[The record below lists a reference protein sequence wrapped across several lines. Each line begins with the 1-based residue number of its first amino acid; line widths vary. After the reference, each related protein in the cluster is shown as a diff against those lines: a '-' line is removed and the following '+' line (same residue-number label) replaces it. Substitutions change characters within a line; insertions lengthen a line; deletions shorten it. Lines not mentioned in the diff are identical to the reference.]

1 MDGLKVSIKTNSL
14 CEQNNVPIDGLRGDV
29 QAIIEEYSEVYQCSR
44 DFIVSAMF
52 SIVGSCLGKRLIIY
66 DGKYRNFPCLW
77 IAIVAKS
84 GTNKSAPIKSLLQP
98 VRDVDAEN
106 YKTYKHEHK
115 EWRDNGEQGQ
125 KPSFVQHLI
134 NDSTP
139 EARNQV
145 LSRNP
150 NGILLY
156 RDEIKGFLDDIGR
169 YNKSG
174 EISQM
179 LSMFD
184 ADDVTINRK
193 TDEPILIQ
201 RPFMS
206 ILGSIQ
212 PDVLSST
219 FGSDLLMSN
228 GFNQRWLFCYPDEC
242 PPAMYSDSTISQEV
256 KNDWNGCLKGL
267 MAKDTTETLLLDDR
281 AKEAYKEYYDRLQRK
296 KADAGNYMAA
306 VYSKLQIQVLR
317 WSGIAHLLGDN
328 SFGECIMPQDMEY
341 SVRCM
346 DYFERCAEKVYGKL
360 MEGRKP
366 GVKPL
371 GREQMIANVYHL
383 TNPVNQSAVADA
395 LGVTKQYI
403 SKCLKKYPRLTGCRL
418 TDSEYIEDEVITD
431 KTASTT

>member
-1 MDGLKVSIKTNSL
+1 MSSVSINRNSL
-14 CEQNNVPIDGLRGDV
+14 CGQNNLPIDGLPNDV

-52 SIVGSCLGKRLIIY
+52 SIVGSCAGKRLTIY

-242 PPAMYSDSTISQEV
+242 PPAMYSESTISERFSKGWAEFV
-256 KNDWNGCLKGL
+256 KNL
-267 MAKDTTETLLLDDR
+267 MARDYSEYETLLLDDE
-281 AKEAYKEYYDRLQRK
+281 AKEAYKGYYNRLQMK
-296 KADAGNYMAA
+296 KADADNYMAA

-328 SFGECIMPQDMEY
+328 FRMPHISSHEIEY

-366 GVKPL
+366 RIMNPNK
-371 GREQMIANVYHL
+371 EQLIAMAFNSF
-383 TNPVNQSAVADA
+383 NPKSKQALADA
-395 LGVTKQYI
+395 IGI
-403 SKCLKKYPRLTGCRL
+403 SRQAVSRAVNKYPMLRCCGCGDTL
-418 TDSEYIEDEVITD
+418 ESDIEEDTSENSATR
-431 KTASTT
+431 